1 MPRSSISRRRSSR
14 RSSGYAPPLSSTGF
28 RRRGGA
34 VRPGLRRWFM
44 LLLAPGFGTRYIPL
58 SLRLHRA
65 SNIALPY
72 EPRGYEKEEVE
83 PLDEFHHEGG
93 GLYCEEVPLSE
104 IARDVG
110 TPVYVYSYGAL
121 ERAYRELD
129 DAFADLDHLVCYAV
143 KANGNL
149 AVLRA
154 LASFGAGADIVS
166 GGELYRAV
174 RAGFDPKKVVF
185 AGVGKTEKELMSGLG
200 ERILL
205 FNVESASE
213 LDLLDRICARFG
225 KRARVALRVN
235 PNVDAET
242 HEHITTG
249 RSRDKFGIPVDE
261 ALALAQRVEG
271 YRCVELIGVHQH
283 IGSQITKLTP
293 FKESVERSAGLVDEL
308 KARGF
313 DIQYFNIGGGLAIPY
328 KDEET
333 PSPKELVDA
342 IRPTLESTGTKILC
356 EMGRYIAGAAGV
368 LLTRVIYRKKSGE
381 KSFIVADA
389 GMNDLLRPSLYDAHH
404 EVLPVEENGSVAN
417 ADLVGPVCESG
428 DYLARD
434 RQLPDAREGDLLAV
448 MCAGAYGF
456 SMASNYNSRPRP
468 AEVMVRGD
476 RWAVVREREGYA
488 DLVKGE
494 LVPAFL

>member
-1 MPRSSISRRRSSR
+1 M
-14 RSSGYAPPLSSTGF
+14 
-28 RRRGGA
+28 
-34 VRPGLRRWFM
+34 
-44 LLLAPGFGTRYIPL
+44 
-58 SLRLHRA
+58 
-65 SNIALPY
+65 
-72 EPRGYEKEEVE
+72 
-83 PLDEFHHEGG
+83 DEFHHEGG

-110 TPVYVYSYGAL
+110 TPVYVYSHGAL

-166 GGELYRAV
+166 GGELYRAM

-185 AGVGKTEKELMSGLG
+185 AGVGKTDKELMAGLG

-205 FNVESASE
+205 FNAESASE
-213 LDLLDRICARFG
+213 LEHLDRLASRHG

-235 PNVDAET
+235 PDVDAET
-242 HEHITTG
+242 HEHVATG
-249 RSRDKFGIPVDE
+249 RASDKFGIPTE
-261 ALALAQRVEG
+261 AALALADRVAE
-271 YRCVELIGVHQH
+271 YKSVDLIGVHQH
-283 IGSQITKLTP
+283 IGSQITKLAP
-293 FKESVERSAGLVDEL
+293 FTESVEKSAGLVEEL
-308 KARGF
+308 KSRGF
-313 DIQYFNIGGGLAIPY
+313 DIKYFNIGGGLGIRY
-328 KDEET
+328 KDEEAPT
-333 PSPKELVDA
+333 PKELVDA
-342 IRPTLESTGTKILC
+342 VRPTLEATGTRILC
-356 EMGRYIAGAAGV
+356 EMGRYIAAAAGV

-381 KSFIVADA
+381 KDFLVADA
-389 GMNDLLRPSLYDAHH
+389 GMNDLLRPSLYGAHH
-404 EVLPVEENGSVAN
+404 EVRSVREDTQKVQN

-428 DYLARD
+428 DFLARD
-434 RQLPDAREGDLLAV
+434 RELPDAGEEDLLAL

-468 AEVMVRGD
+468 AEVFVRGE
-476 RWAVVREREGYA
+476 RWAVVRERESHA

-494 LVPAFL
+494 LVPPLL